1 MKPFEFAGRKTKTN
15 MPGETRRDHTGRDGG
30 GHSNP
35 QDRLTGD
42 QTGRSGTYHG
52 QDLDSGNNFISE
64 SRKRSSKLNNQ
75 ALGVSY

>member
-15 MPGETRRDHTGRDGG
+15 LPGETRPHWLGGG
-30 GHSNP
+30 GHSIA

-42 QTGRSGTYHG
+42 QTGQSGTYHG
-52 QDLDSGNNFISE
+52 QDLDSVNNFISE
-64 SRKRSSKLNNQ
+64 SRKLSSKLNNQ

>member
-1 MKPFEFAGRKTKTN
+1 MKAFEFAGRKTKTN
-15 MPGETRRDHTGRDGG
+15 LERRDGRGE
-30 GHSNP
+30 GHGIA

-42 QTGRSGTYHG
+42 QTGQSGTYHG

>member
-15 MPGETRRDHTGRDGG
+15 LPGETRRDHTGRGGG
-30 GHSNP
+30 GHSIA

-42 QTGRSGTYHG
+42 QTGQSGTYHG

>member
-15 MPGETRRDHTGRDGG
+15 LPGETRRDHTGRGGG
-30 GHSNP
+30 GHSIA
-35 QDRLTGD
+35 QDRLTG
-42 QTGRSGTYHG
+42 QTCQSGTYHG

-64 SRKRSSKLNNQ
+64 SRKLSSKLNNQ